1 MSCLIDHLFSILCHA
16 HHGLCV
22 VSNLVTGTP
31 TPTPATQAKQVV
43 QTLSWDEFHANDRN
57 PIYLK
62 IDGKSFQAQAMF
74 AKTALRLQ
82 RRGVEKFRSP
92 CPL

>member
-1 MSCLIDHLFSILCHA
+1 MSCLIDHLFSILCHV

-22 VSNLVTGTP
+22 VSNLVAAGTP

-43 QTLSWDEFHANDRN
+43 QTLGWDEFHANNRN

-62 IDGKSFQAQAMF
+62 IGKAF
-74 AKTALRLQ
+74 RL
-82 RRGVEKFRSP
+82 KP
-92 CPL
+92 CLPRQH